1 MYEAEG
7 RAREQGLQGDALWGW
22 RQARIRPI
30 AETFKAWLR
39 ATRPTLIPTDPLA
52 AAIRY
57 DENHW
62 DALFRFVDNP
72 LIPIDNSASEREFQN
87 VAKLRLNMLFAGG
100 TEGAHRAAT
109 LLGVVATCRAIG
121 LNAQAYLT
129 WVFDRVGTHRDLY
142 ALPLERLTPAACKA
156 ALAA

>member
-7 RAREQGLQGDALWGW
+7 RAREQGLQGDAVRQR

-30 AETFKAWLR
+30 AEQFRRWLA
-39 ATRPTLIPTDPLA
+39 ATKPTLVPTDPLA

-62 DALFRFVDNP
+62 DALLRFVDNP
-72 LIPIDNSASEREFQN
+72 LIPIDNSASERELQN

-121 LNAQAYLT
+121 LNAQTYLT

-142 ALPLERLTPAACKA
+142 ALPLERLTPACKT